1 MSGCMMPCMFAPHL
15 QTSDYANVSGSMF
28 EIQATQNSVL
38 RVNSV
43 NDP

>member
-1 MSGCMMPCMFAPHL
+1 MVECQDACMFAPHL

-28 EIQATQNSVL
+28 EIQATPNSVL